1 MVENILSSIR
11 GIGKKKDIILKDIK
25 IMWQLQIWSP
35 ERLNMVIKK
44 KPTMCYIVLKSL
56 LNKKFNKEV
65 SGVQLV
71 WQT

>member
-1 MVENILSSIR
+1 
-11 GIGKKKDIILKDIK
+11 
-25 IMWQLQIWSP
+25 MWQLQIWSP

-44 KPTMCYIVLKSL
+44 KKTMRYIVLKSL

>member
-1 MVENILSSIR
+1 
-11 GIGKKKDIILKDIK
+11 
-25 IMWQLQIWSP
+25 MWQLQIWSP